1 MIMKRIKRSKDR
13 VSHFLSCIKIREKA
27 IDCID
32 HKTNACDGLQKI
44 LYAKIPSI
52 HRNPF
57 GLKPRP
63 VHFHRKAER
72 IYCVGE
78 PGEEISRVLNRSF
91 AIWHLSTLQ
100 PSHPTLFPRFSRKS
114 CTLIC
119 IFANHLP
126 ISIRFSI
133 VKLRSTA
140 SWTRK
145 PSKDSI
151 LYQDELYGFSWL
163 FMEWNQCFVADALR
177 DNEESRNCT
186 IMTNAT
192 IDGF

>member
-1 MIMKRIKRSKDR
+1 MY
-13 VSHFLSCIKIREKA
+13 IKICEKA

-32 HKTNACDGLQKI
+32 HKTSARDGLQKI

-63 VHFHRKAER
+63 IHFHRKVGRKDILRGR
-72 IYCVGE
+72 ITR
-78 PGEEISRVLNRSF
+78 EEISRILNRSF

-126 ISIRFSI
+126 ISIRFIYCAASFNDQLNQKTVKEFHFVSGWI
-133 VKLRSTA
+133 VWIFVIIHGMESSA
-140 SWTRK
+140 S
-145 PSKDSI
+145 
-151 LYQDELYGFSWL
+151 LQ
-163 FMEWNQCFVADALR
+163 MLR

-186 IMTNAT
+186 IMTNAS